1 MTVNHGVVG
10 SSPTGGAKTKGR
22 SQDLPFV
29 LAFLF
34 GFMPKLHLRRRRIMG
49 EVACDL
55 ISERCLR
62 ANVVVRFKPGRG
74 SHIGAT
80 ILHPNTK
87 VLDFQG
93 LFVFLGV
100 KNNPLSPLHLFLNLL
115 DLNLRLYRNILK

>member
-22 SQDLPFV
+22 SHDLPFV

-74 SHIGAT
+74 SQKKDGYES
-80 ILHPNTK
+80 NR
-87 VLDFQG
+87 
-93 LFVFLGV
+93 LFSTMCSASGT
-100 KNNPLSPLHLFLNLL
+100 
-115 DLNLRLYRNILK
+115 

>member
-1 MTVNHGVVG
+1 MSLV
-10 SSPTGGAKTKGR
+10 
-22 SQDLPFV
+22 
-29 LAFLF
+29 
-34 GFMPKLHLRRRRIMG
+34 
-49 EVACDL
+49 
-55 ISERCLR
+55 R
-62 ANVVVRFKPGRG
+62 AQQR

-115 DLNLRLYRNILK
+115 DLNLRLYGGILSLYCSYGIIFFDVIRCIGQIISQNDEKYIV